1 MTEQERIWARRCI
14 RMGFKVLAAFVG
26 YLIGL
31 ALVRWM
37 GWW

>member
-26 YLIGL
+26 CLIGL
-31 ALVRWM
+31 ALARWV
-37 GWW
+37 GWL

>member
-1 MTEQERIWARRCI
+1 MTKQEQEWARRCI

-26 YLIGL
+26 ALVGL
-31 ALVRWM
+31 ALARWA

>member
-14 RMGFKVLAAFVG
+14 RMGFKVLAAF
-26 YLIGL
+26 IGAFL
-31 ALVRWM
+31 GLGFGRLM

>member
-1 MTEQERIWARRCI
+1 MTKQEQEWARSCI

-26 YLIGL
+26 AFIGL
-31 ALVRWM
+31 AFARWM